1 MDIIQFI
8 AQFFYRIRY
17 WLLWGG
23 FIVTALV
30 AYFTQFLPFSYTVN
44 SNIYAGVTNVTNID
58 GSKIE
63 NISSTFDNLINIA
76 KSKKHIGEGLSP
88 ACFATNLV
96 YGEEWQDNMY
106 IQAKHYRQLL
116 QHTPKEVL
124 AFGRPFLVGQNR
136 RNLQAY
142 RQESAANFVYSMFSR
157 PTEFLQFPRT
167 RADNRETFGAQVT

>member
-76 KSKKHIGEGLSP
+76 KSKS
-88 ACFATNLV
+88 T
-96 YGEEWQDNMY
+96 
-106 IQAKHYRQLL
+106 L
-116 QHTPKEVL
+116 QSAMPSRWPVPL
-124 AFGRPFLVGQNR
+124 RPRAPPR
-136 RNLQAY
+136 RA
-142 RQESAANFVYSMFSR
+142 
-157 PTEFLQFPRT
+157 
-167 RADNRETFGAQVT
+167 GK

>member
-76 KSKKHIGEGLSP
+76 KSKSTLEKVSLRLL
-88 ACFATNLV
+88 ATNLV

-124 AFGRPFLVGQNR
+124 ALVDRSSLDKTVG
-136 RNLQAY
+136 NLQAY
-142 RQESAANFVYSMFSR
+142 PSGKCRQLCILHVQPSYGV
-157 PTEFLQFPRT
+157 LQFPRT
-167 RADNRETFGAQVT
+167 RADNRETFGHK

>member
-1 MDIIQFI
+1 MDIVQFI
-8 AQFFYRIRY
+8 AQFLYRIRY

-23 FIVTALV
+23 FIVTVLV

-58 GSKIE
+58 GSKVE

-76 KSKKHIGEGLSP
+76 KSKSTLEQVSLRLL
-88 ACFATNLV
+88 ATNLV

-116 QHTPKEVL
+116 QRTPKEVL
-124 AFGRPFLVGQNR
+124 ALVDR
-136 RNLQAY
+136 SSL
-142 RQESAANFVYSMFSR
+142 E
-157 PTEFLQFPRT
+157 
-167 RADNRETFGAQVT
+167 

>member
-30 AYFTQFLPFSYTVN
+30 AYFTQFLQFSYTVN

-76 KSKKHIGEGLSP
+76 KSKSTLEKVSLRLL
-88 ACFATNLV
+88 ATNLV

-116 QHTPKEVL
+116 QHTRS
-124 AFGRPFLVGQNR
+124 AGFGRPFLVGQNR
-136 RNLQAY
+136 REPASIPSGKC
-142 RQESAANFVYSMFSR
+142 RQLCILHVQPSYGV
-157 PTEFLQFPRT
+157 LQFPRT
-167 RADNRETFGAQVT
+167 RADNRETSGNK

>member
-58 GSKIE
+58 GSKVE
-63 NISSTFDNLINIA
+63 NISTD
-76 KSKKHIGEGLSP
+76 
-88 ACFATNLV
+88 CFPPLR
-96 YGEEWQDNMY
+96 YGEEKN
-106 IQAKHYRQLL
+106 
-116 QHTPKEVL
+116 TP
-124 AFGRPFLVGQNR
+124 AI
-136 RNLQAY
+136 NLQSY
-142 RQESAANFVYSMFSR
+142 RAEYPERYRKKYFRMYA
-157 PTEFLQFPRT
+157 
-167 RADNRETFGAQVT
+167 

>member
-23 FIVTALV
+23 FVVTVLV

-44 SNIYAGVTNVTNID
+44 SNIYAGVTNVVNID

-76 KSKKHIGEGLSP
+76 KSKSTLEKVSLRLLIVPPWTRLLKTSKNTVRKMHPTL
-88 ACFATNLV
+88 
-96 YGEEWQDNMY
+96 Y
-106 IQAKHYRQLL
+106 IPCITVQ
-116 QHTPKEVL
+116 
-124 AFGRPFLVGQNR
+124 
-136 RNLQAY
+136 
-142 RQESAANFVYSMFSR
+142 
-157 PTEFLQFPRT
+157 
-167 RADNRETFGAQVT
+167 

>member
-76 KSKKHIGEGLSP
+76 KVQKHIGEGLSP
-88 ACFATNLV
+88 LACHEPCIWRGVA
-96 YGEEWQDNMY
+96 G
-106 IQAKHYRQLL
+106 
-116 QHTPKEVL
+116 
-124 AFGRPFLVGQNR
+124 
-136 RNLQAY
+136 
-142 RQESAANFVYSMFSR
+142 
-157 PTEFLQFPRT
+157 
-167 RADNRETFGAQVT
+167 

>member
-76 KSKKHIGEGLSP
+76 KSKSTLEKVSLRLL
-88 ACFATNLV
+88 ATNLV
-96 YGEEWQDNMY
+96 YGEEWQGDIYNQGQDNLMVRSGRV
-106 IQAKHYRQLL
+106 ICTSRQSTTANSCSI
-116 QHTPKEVL
+116 HPKKCWL
-124 AFGRPFLVGQNR
+124 W
-136 RNLQAY
+136 
-142 RQESAANFVYSMFSR
+142 
-157 PTEFLQFPRT
+157 
-167 RADNRETFGAQVT
+167 

>member
-76 KSKKHIGEGLSP
+76 KSKSTLEKVSLRLL
-88 ACFATNLV
+88 ATNLV

-106 IQAKHYRQLL
+106 IRQSTTANSCSI
-116 QHTPKEVL
+116 HPKKCWL
-124 AFGRPFLVGQNR
+124 W
-136 RNLQAY
+136 
-142 RQESAANFVYSMFSR
+142 
-157 PTEFLQFPRT
+157 
-167 RADNRETFGAQVT
+167 